1 MSEPFSHSSDPS
13 TAFDRLFA
21 RMRQQ
26 GEFPGL
32 SGVVSRILN
41 LSSSDRES
49 VASLT
54 NEILKDVGLTQRL
67 LRLVNTVHYSRGQ
80 AIRTVSR
87 AVSLVGFN
95 GIRNLTLSLVL
106 LEHMR
111 DRAHAAR
118 LREEFLR
125 VLVAGAFARELAGH
139 HGDGEEAFIAAMF
152 RNLGRLLAEFY
163 FSDDARKVRERMAAQ
178 PGLSETAASIEVYGV
193 SHEQLA
199 LKVARLWGLPDIV
212 LRALRTPVDSAI
224 PQEGG
229 LPPDERLQWT
239 AQAANEL
246 ARTVLDGDPKEQGER
261 LQKVCERH
269 GRALE
274 LSVPQALRAVA
285 RAREQFG
292 DLAATLGLDVDEAS
306 PTARMLRA
314 VSGQLAPA
322 AANASPASGGGPL
335 HAAAGSQGRASGDPG
350 LPGSSETAESGELL
364 TTPGA
369 LGPPSVLPEDL
380 EDDGTSV
387 SSAHR
392 SLDGLMA
399 GIQDVAS
406 AMVEDHRLV
415 DILRMVLEAML
426 RAMDFDRVVFC
437 MRDPKAEALTGRV
450 GLGSGVESIVRV
462 FHVNLAAPG
471 RDLFAAVCAKG
482 ADTLITDAA
491 EPRVRDRLP
500 AWFHDS
506 VGASTFLVLPLRQAG
521 APFGLIYADRC
532 FGRPPLV
539 IDDRELALL
548 RTLRNQAVLAFKQSR
563 G

>member
-246 ARTVLDGDPKEQGER
+246 LSTSQELEQ
-261 LQKVCERH
+261 LISSF
-269 GRALE
+269 E
-274 LSVPQALRAVA
+274 LYR
-285 RAREQFG
+285 
-292 DLAATLGLDVDEAS
+292 
-306 PTARMLRA
+306 
-314 VSGQLAPA
+314 
-322 AANASPASGGGPL
+322 
-335 HAAAGSQGRASGDPG
+335 
-350 LPGSSETAESGELL
+350 
-364 TTPGA
+364 
-369 LGPPSVLPEDL
+369 
-380 EDDGTSV
+380 
-387 SSAHR
+387 
-392 SLDGLMA
+392 
-399 GIQDVAS
+399 
-406 AMVEDHRLV
+406 
-415 DILRMVLEAML
+415 
-426 RAMDFDRVVFC
+426 
-437 MRDPKAEALTGRV
+437 K
-450 GLGSGVESIVRV
+450 
-462 FHVNLAAPG
+462 
-471 RDLFAAVCAKG
+471 
-482 ADTLITDAA
+482 
-491 EPRVRDRLP
+491 
-500 AWFHDS
+500 
-506 VGASTFLVLPLRQAG
+506 
-521 APFGLIYADRC
+521 
-532 FGRPPLV
+532 
-539 IDDRELALL
+539 
-548 RTLRNQAVLAFKQSR
+548 
-563 G
+563 

>member
-1 MSEPFSHSSDPS
+1 MPEPLSHSSDPS

-239 AQAANEL
+239 ALAANEL

-306 PTARMLRA
+306 STARMLRA
-314 VSGQLAPA
+314 VSGQSAPSVGSA
-322 AANASPASGGGPL
+322 AADAGNPPRQ
-335 HAAAGSQGRASGDPG
+335 AAGSQARAAGDPG
-350 LPGSSETAESGELL
+350 SPGSSDSSESGEML

-380 EDDGTSV
+380 EDDGTAAA
-387 SSAHR
+387 SAHR

-450 GLGSGVESIVRV
+450 GLGSGVEAIVRV

-491 EPRVRDRLP
+491 ESRVRDRLP

>member
-1 MSEPFSHSSDPS
+1 MPEPFSHSSDPS
-13 TAFDRLFA
+13 TAFDRLFV

-239 AQAANEL
+239 ALAANEL

-306 PTARMLRA
+306 STARMLRA
-314 VSGQLAPA
+314 VSGQSAPSVGSA
-322 AANASPASGGGPL
+322 ASDAGNPPRQ
-335 HAAAGSQGRASGDPG
+335 AAGSLARAAGDPG
-350 LPGSSETAESGELL
+350 SPGSSDSSESGEML

-380 EDDGTSV
+380 EDDGTPAA
-387 SSAHR
+387 SAHR

-450 GLGSGVESIVRV
+450 GLGSGVEAIVRV

-491 EPRVRDRLP
+491 ESRVRDRLP
-500 AWFHDS
+500 TWFHDS